1 MAEYTG
7 LITPDGKNIMTC
19 EAAESLREK
28 ESHGVNP
35 VNFIA
40 QKGPQENGLSSNV
53 DILITGGNRGGG
65 KANTYSTPVVTPK
78 GFVKMG
84 DLKVGDEISTPWDGV
99 QRVENIYEQGE
110 QKYYLLHF
118 DDGTTTA
125 VTSEHRFWAA
135 GPTDWKYSVMT
146 LADIAKHYK
155 IDGLGAYALRN
166 GEKGFYEIPLPP
178 PVEFNSGYN
187 MGNLPIH
194 PHVLGMITAYGF
206 IDFTR
211 YGARLGHFTI
221 TTYRH
226 LYALGYLMKRIQKTG
241 YVVGIKKEERQKIT
255 KRWGNMPAFI
265 PEEYMHADPES
276 RISFLQGVFYINYH
290 KKNVAKGTSMPYIR
304 LTNRQYILQLAEM
317 CRSLGWWA
325 NVIEETDAK
334 DGLTYWALYIKTP
347 NDQVLCAY
355 IQKADINKFK
365 VNAEI
370 PTSKNDFKG
379 LKKKIIR
386 ISASKKKTKCRCI
399 TVSGNDHLY
408 MTDGYTINHNTF
420 QLLMG
425 ALYDIDKSRFNAIIF
440 RKEKDDLTNIIRD
453 SQALYKGEGAYN
465 RSKDDM
471 TWYFN
476 SGATLSL
483 TYYAGAYKDFIDRF
497 QGRQYAYLGIDEIT
511 QIDYPKFKYLQSIN
525 RNACGIKNRIIGTC
539 NPDPT
544 SWVRTF
550 IDWWIGND
558 GYPIPEHDGKVRY
571 VYMKGEDV
579 NEAVWGDTREEVYEQ
594 CKDEIDRLWEHTWGN
609 STDIPEG
616 YTPQRMFTKSV
627 TFIRAELKYNKILV
641 KSDPSY
647 FANLAQQS
655 DEQKARDLMGNWNFM
670 SLGDDII
677 WMSDLQACFDN
688 AQQTDDGV
696 RYASCDVAFTGGDNC
711 VTWLWIGHH
720 VQDVFVCKLNS
731 KNTCSAIKAKLE
743 EWGVTENHFTYDL
756 NGLGQTFKGFF
767 PHAVPFNNLEAVR
780 PKFKN
785 IYDNIKSQ
793 CAYMFAE
800 DVLERRISFNK
811 SILTRKFSGKH
822 FKNRTLADILMIER
836 KCIRQDMD
844 KQDKGWC
851 LIKKAQMK
859 TLVGHSPDFFESLL
873 MRKIFDI
880 KHPKMEIPRWAH
892 NF

>member
-1 MAEYTG
+1 MTNLTG
-7 LITPDGKNIMTC
+7 LITPSGKPIMAC
-19 EAAESLREK
+19 KAAEKLRE
-28 ESHGVNP
+28 SSSGNGNI

-40 QKGPQENGLSSNV
+40 QEGPQEHGLSSNV

-65 KANTYSTPVVTPK
+65 KANSYATPVVTQN
-78 GFVKMG
+78 GFKLMG
-84 DLKVGDEISTPWDGV
+84 DLEVGDKVVTPWEGV
-99 QRVENIYEQGE
+99 QQVTNIYEQGV
-110 QKYYLLHF
+110 QRCYVFHF
-118 DDGTTTA
+118 DDGTTST
-125 VTSEHRFWAA
+125 VMSEHRFLV
-135 GPTDWKYSVMT
+135 GKPGCEKYSVMT
-146 LADIAKHYK
+146 AKDILKHYK
-155 IDGLGAYALRN
+155 LGGQGMYALRE
-166 GEKGFYEIPLPP
+166 GETDFYEIPLPP
-178 PVEFNSGYN
+178 PVNFENGISIED
-187 MGNLPIH
+187 LPIH
-194 PHVLGMITAYGF
+194 PHVLGMISAFGYF
-206 IDFTR
+206 EFAK
-211 YGARLGHFTI
+211 YGARLQKFDPSM
-221 TTYRH
+221 YRH
-226 LYALGYLMKRIQKTG
+226 LYAMGLTFKREGTYG
-241 YVVGIKKEERQKIT
+241 YVAGIPDESRKKIT
-255 KRWGNMPAFI
+255 ARRARIPAFI
-265 PEEYMHADPES
+265 PDEYLYADIES
-276 RISFLQGVFYINYH
+276 RIAFVQGVFYMNTHTLRSHNGSILYIKLPNKKYIN
-290 KKNVAKGTSMPYIR
+290 
-304 LTNRQYILQLAEM
+304 QLAQM

-325 NVIEETDAK
+325 NVIEERDEV
-334 DGLTYWALYIKTP
+334 DGLTYWKM
-347 NDQVLCAY
+347 VLRATDEKIPGKCCY
-355 IQKADINKFK
+355 KKVFK
-365 VNAEI
+365 RFKEQAPV
-370 PTSKNDFKG
+370 PQSKNDVHG
-379 LKKKIIR
+379 LRKKIVR
-386 ISASKKKTKCRCI
+386 INGASDNLKCRCI
-399 TVSGNDHLY
+399 TVSGSDHLY

-483 TYYAGAYKDFIDRF
+483 TYYAGAYKDFLDRF

-550 IDWWIGND
+550 IDWWIGSD
-558 GYPIPEHDGKVRY
+558 GYPIPERDGKVRY

-594 CKDEIDRLWEHTWGN
+594 CKDEIDSLWEHTWGDVN
-609 STDIPEG
+609 DVPAG

-677 WMSDLQACFDN
+677 KMADLQACFDN
-688 AQQTDDGV
+688 AQQTDDNI

-731 KNTCSAIKAKLE
+731 KDTCSVIKAKLE

-767 PHAVPFNNLEAVR
+767 PHAVPFNNLEAVKL
-780 PKFKN
+780 KFKN
-785 IYDNIKSQ
+785 IYDNVKSQ

>member
-1 MAEYTG
+1 MDNQNV
-7 LITPDGKNIMTC
+7 LITPQGKTIMTC
-19 EAAESLREK
+19 ETAEKLRK
-28 ESHGVNP
+28 DFLANKNATS
-35 VNFIA
+35 FIA
-40 QKGPQENGLSSNV
+40 QEGPQEQGLSSNV

-65 KANTYSTPVVTPK
+65 KANSYATPIVVPN
-78 GFVKMG
+78 GFKKMG
-84 DLKVGDEISTPWDGV
+84 DLKVGDRIVTPWDGIQEV
-99 QRVENIYEQGE
+99 TNIYEQGE
-110 QKYYLLHF
+110 KRCFVFHF
-118 DDGTTTA
+118 DDGTTST
-125 VTSEHRFWAA
+125 VMPEHRFYVAEPC
-135 GPTDWKYSVMT
+135 GEKYMVMT
-146 LADIAKHYK
+146 AKEIANHYK
-155 IDGLGAYALRN
+155 IGGQGMYALREGEN
-166 GEKGFYEIPLPP
+166 GFFEIPLPP
-178 PVEFNSGYN
+178 PVNFENGITIN
-187 MGNLPIH
+187 TLPIH
-194 PHVLGMITAYGF
+194 PHIMGIISAFGYYEF
-206 IDFTR
+206 SK
-211 YGARLGHFTI
+211 YGARLEKFSTS
-221 TTYRH
+221 TYKH
-226 LYALGYLMKRIQKTG
+226 MYAVGYFMKRVGKVG
-241 YVVGIKKEERQKIT
+241 YVSGIPDDARRKLTTRYARI
-255 KRWGNMPAFI
+255 PAFI
-265 PEEYMHADPES
+265 PDEYMYADVES
-276 RISFLQGVFYINYH
+276 RISFIQGVFYANHHTKRGNGGSMLYIKLAN
-290 KKNVAKGTSMPYIR
+290 KKYIM
-304 LTNRQYILQLAEM
+304 QLAQM

-325 NVIEETDAK
+325 CVVEETDVS
-334 DGLTYWALYIKTP
+334 DGQQYWTMSLKATDDSIP
-347 NDQVLCAY
+347 GAY
-355 IQKADINKFK
+355 TQANWRGCLRARAS
-365 VNAEI
+365 V
-370 PTSKNDFKG
+370 PQTKNDTHG
-379 LKKKIIR
+379 LRKKIIR
-386 ISASKKKTKCRCI
+386 INAASENLKCRCI
-399 TVSGNDHLY
+399 TVSGRDHLY
-408 MTDGYTINHNTF
+408 LTDGYTINHNTF

-483 TYYAGAYKDFIDRF
+483 TYYAGAYKDFLDRF

-550 IDWWIGND
+550 IDWWIGPD
-558 GYPIPEHDGKVRY
+558 GYPIPERDGKVRY

-579 NEAVWGDTREEVYEQ
+579 NECVWGDTRHEVYEQ
-594 CKDEIDRLWEHTWGN
+594 CKDEIDRLWEHTWG
-609 STDIPEG
+609 DGKDVPEG
-616 YTPQRMFTKSV
+616 YTPERMFTKSV

-670 SLGDDII
+670 ALGDDII
-677 WMSDLQACFDN
+677 KMIDLQACFDN
-688 AQQTDDGV
+688 AQQTDDNI

-731 KNTCSAIKAKLE
+731 KDTCSVIKAKLE

-767 PHAVPFNNLEAVR
+767 PHAVPFNNLEAVK

-785 IYDNIKSQ
+785 IYDTVKSQ
-793 CAYMFAE
+793 CAYLFAE

-851 LIKKAQMK
+851 LIKKTQMK

>member
-1 MAEYTG
+1 MEKLTG
-7 LITPDGKNIMTC
+7 LVTPGGKNILTYK
-19 EAAESLREK
+19 AAEKLRESSSNK
-28 ESHGVNP
+28 DRM

-40 QKGPQENGLSSNV
+40 QEGPQEHGLSSNV

-65 KANTYSTPVVTPK
+65 KANSYATPVITPN
-78 GFVKMG
+78 GFKLMG
-84 DLKVGDEISTPWDGV
+84 DLMVGDKVVTPWDGIQQV
-99 QRVENIYEQGE
+99 TNIYEQGV
-110 QKYYLLHF
+110 QRCYVFHF
-118 DDGTTTA
+118 DDGTTSTVMA
-125 VTSEHRFWAA
+125 EHRFLVAK
-135 GPTDWKYSVMT
+135 PDSEKYTVMT
-146 LADIAKHYK
+146 AKDIISHYK
-155 IDGLGAYALRN
+155 LGAQGMYALRE
-166 GEKGFYEIPLPP
+166 GETDFYEIPLPP
-178 PVEFNSGYN
+178 PVNFDNGITIDK
-187 MGNLPIH
+187 LPIH
-194 PHVLGMITAYGF
+194 PQVLGIISAYGYYEF
-206 IDFTR
+206 SK
-211 YGARLGHFTI
+211 YGARIQKSYLG
-221 TTYRH
+221 TYRH
-226 LYALGYLMKRIQKTG
+226 MYALGYLFKRVGKLG
-241 YVVGIKKEERQKIT
+241 YVVGITDAARQKIT
-255 KRWGNMPAFI
+255 KRRTQVPAYI
-265 PEEYMHADPES
+265 PDEYLYADVES
-276 RISFLQGVFYINYH
+276 RIAFVQGVFYANTHTIRT
-290 KKNVAKGTSMPYIR
+290 KNGSILYIK
-304 LTNRQYILQLAEM
+304 LTNKKYIYQLAQM

-325 NVIEETDAK
+325 NVIEERDSVDGQMYWKMTLNATDDAIPGRYIDPAK
-334 DGLTYWALYIKTP
+334 HKNLKIHAS
-347 NDQVLCAY
+347 
-355 IQKADINKFK
+355 
-365 VNAEI
+365 I
-370 PTSKNDFKG
+370 PQSKNDIHG
-379 LKKKIIR
+379 LRKKIIR
-386 ISASKKKTKCRCI
+386 INVASDNLKCRCI
-399 TVSGNDHLY
+399 TVSGDDHLY

-483 TYYAGAYKDFIDRF
+483 TYYAGAYKDFLDRF

-550 IDWWIGND
+550 IDWWIGPD
-558 GYPIPEHDGKVRY
+558 GYPIPERDGKVRY

-579 NEAVWGDTREEVYEQ
+579 NECVWGDTRHEVYEQ

-609 STDIPEG
+609 GDDVPPG
-616 YTPQRMFTKSV
+616 YTPERMFTKSV

-670 SLGDDII
+670 ALGDDII
-677 WMSDLQACFDN
+677 KMADLQACFDN
-688 AQQTDDGV
+688 AQQTDDNI

-731 KNTCSAIKAKLE
+731 KDTCSVIKAKLE

-767 PHAVPFNNLEAVR
+767 PHAVPFNNLEAVK

-785 IYDNIKSQ
+785 IYDNVKSQ